1 MKRNIQSFLIATT
14 FLAAPLLAGSFPAE
28 QAYAPSQMKVLGVLD
43 SGQTSALVE
52 YSRPGPYRAFVFEG
66 NGHDRV
72 DITVTGA
79 EGKAFIALAD
89 ATLTPIASGIGH
101 LDVALPYHG
110 PDTEA
115 FYVLVKPTTPGPARF
130 AVHLTKVSAVQ
141 ATPASLSGRR

>member
-1 MKRNIQSFLIATT
+1 LKNIQSFLLAIA
-14 FLAAPLLAGSFPAE
+14 LASPLLAGNFSAE
-28 QAYAPSQMKVLGVLD
+28 QPYSPNEMKVLGVLS

-52 YSRPGPYRAFVFEG
+52 YSRPGLYRAFVFEG

-79 EGKAFIALAD
+79 DGRAFIALAD

-101 LDVALPYHG
+101 LDVTLPYHG

-115 FYVLVKPTTPGPARF
+115 FYVLVKPTTPGAARF
-130 AVHLTKVSAVQ
+130 AVHLSKTSAVQ
-141 ATPASLSGRR
+141 ATPASLAAGR